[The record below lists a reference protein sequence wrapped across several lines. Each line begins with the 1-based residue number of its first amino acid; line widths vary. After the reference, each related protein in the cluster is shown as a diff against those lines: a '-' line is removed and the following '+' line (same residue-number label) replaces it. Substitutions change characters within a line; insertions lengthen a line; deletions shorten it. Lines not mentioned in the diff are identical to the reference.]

1 MSECIF
7 CKIVRGDIPSYK
19 IYEDDKVSAFL
30 DIMPVNKGHVIVVPR
45 EHYENLVDTP
55 SEVLC
60 SIMSVIKKIVPAILK
75 SVKSEGFNLGVNNGY
90 IAGQAVPHLHFHI
103 IPRFSNDGHRLF
115 ESGAYNSG
123 EAEEIQEA
131 IKTNLKEMK
140 KKK

>member
-1 MSECIF
+1 MNECIF

-30 DIMPVNKGHVIVVPR
+30 DIMPVNKGHVLVVPR
-45 EHYENLVDTP
+45 EHYENMIDAP

-60 SIMSVIKKIVPAILK
+60 NIMAVIKKIIPAILK
-75 SVKSEGFNLGVNNGY
+75 SVDAKGFNLGMNNGE

-103 IPRFSNDGHRLF
+103 MPRFSNDGHRLF
-115 ESGAYNSG
+115 EQGAYNSG

-131 IKTNLKEMK
+131 IVNDLKEMEGK
-140 KKK
+140 

>member
-30 DIMPVNKGHVIVVPR
+30 DIMPANKGHVLVVPR
-45 EHYENLVDTP
+45 DHYENMLDAP
-55 SEVLC
+55 EEVLC
-60 SIMSVIKKIVPAILK
+60 NIMAVIKKIVPSILK
-75 SVKSEGFNLGVNNGY
+75 SVNAEGFNLGLNNGE
-90 IAGQAVPHLHFHI
+90 IAGQAVSHLHFHI
-103 IPRFSNDGHRLF
+103 MPRFSNDGHRLF
-115 ESGAYNSG
+115 EPGAYNSG

-140 KKK
+140 KK